1 MLKSRRILALVVAL
15 VMTVGMLP
23 TSAFA
28 AEPGE
33 TEQGHVHTADC
44 YAETLTCGLDEHTHG
59 DDCYTISETPAQ
71 DEDNG
76 GSEENSGSDDAGAA
90 EPEPAPDAG
99 SEDSGDQGGENE
111 SSDASSD
118 SEGESGETSG
128 SDSAD
133 SGDSAPA
140 EEPSAPAESAPAE
153 ETNIADE
160 PAPLAAAPAKE
171 LTCSLEEHTHG
182 EGCYEQTLVCGLEED
197 EEAEAPEAN
206 GGAAATEE
214 PSEAVQAFLETVAQ
228 LPETVDEENVEEV
241 QSLMEACQD
250 AYDALEPEDLE
261 REDVQA
267 ALAKM
272 ASLME
277 QVETLVLLPKENAA
291 KIGDQEYPFVSLAVK
306 AAEEGDTIELLK
318 DIDENITVSQS
329 VTFDLGGHT
338 WTGRN
343 GSNLTVDM
351 NNRNYP
357 SSTVSV
363 KNGQMVAAQGERI
376 IEVKLMSNLQAY
388 SPTADIIVSGV
399 NFTTGRFTGNG
410 GAIFVENGDLTVEN
424 CTFEGEGK
432 NHIYI
437 GPRSARVHPDD
448 VLTIKDSEFSNA
460 SYAAVYAAVEGNIK
474 ERSMKVDISGS
485 TFKDNVRGLYCNVD
499 NSATNP
505 PFDVDVTDC
514 TFEGST
520 HSAIY
525 AKTNS
530 TTQNITLDL
539 TNTKITNGSGY
550 YGGLYA
556 DRTDVKMTGGEV
568 SNVTNTGGYGII
580 SNRNGS
586 FEMDGTTVSNNSGY
600 LVMDLEKTNLV
611 SIKNAIISNNEST
624 NTSDSR
630 GAIYIDAN
638 ANAKVDVSDSVF
650 EGNTGRMGGALYI
663 KGSGVTTNING
674 SAFKKNVAKNTGGA
688 IYLNTANGTATI
700 ADTTITENTANQ
712 KVSKPAAYGYI
723 GGGLYVANITGTV
736 TLRGSTR
743 VYNNHTPGDN
753 KPVPGTND
761 GGSSDIVLAS
771 NTVTSSSQA
780 KDPNGFTRATL
791 VLEVETSFTSENGN
805 KYTLTPFDRKLITA
819 NGWHYESK
827 YAWPMG
833 YYTVVEEP
841 ARVYLNAAEGKHTG
855 ESSVVT
861 KTLAEAVQAAKD
873 NGQDTVYVCGNVKL
887 TMADENQLNESGI
900 KFARCAECGEKGY
913 MFTINGN
920 VTLNGAHID
929 GMNVPSSSSMIDI
942 PSTGHLTITGDTLI
956 ENGNNTAGN
965 GGAIY
970 VNQGKLTMNS
980 GTIQKNYAKGSGQ
993 VGGGGAI
1000 YAYSGVDLVFE
1011 GGNIKANRTGQ
1022 YGGGLLVGFGNV
1034 DIGVNG
1040 GRTIFEDNVARM
1052 GGGIYFINS
1061 SEKFHYKIYAGEFR
1075 NNEANT
1081 TNQNY
1086 EYYPGGGIYV
1096 SQGATLEMKNLYA
1109 TNNTAGNSMPAISM
1123 CPTGNVALYEVDG
1136 ALVVNNNSKTWWI
1149 GSPDFG
1155 FASHGNTKAY
1165 ISENALGGGHI
1176 TYVNSKGEALDSSV
1190 YQWTNKSFSIYS
1202 QVSDEAIQW
1211 AEEKAKTKGVVMT
1224 GNKASYNGS
1233 AIGCNGTLIIGTPT
1247 KSVQVVKDWADGD
1260 SVDHSKDQVLVYLTR
1275 DGKIVD
1281 AETRKDAFVILSEA
1295 NNWSYTWSNLDPDH
1309 EWSFKEATINDYE
1322 STLGDEVRNEEFAV
1336 LRAELY
1342 TRTLTNTPNP
1352 GENANKLVIRKTAM
1366 GLDPDAS
1373 YKFTLKLDNVGDQIF
1388 ALQLDGTLY
1397 PIYNNEITFYLKDQQ
1412 SAVVDG
1418 LPDGFTYEVTEEE
1431 SSEYTAY
1438 VFESVTANEGG
1449 AGQIKTVD
1457 VVNMPTTRVEV
1468 TKTWEDDGNAQ
1479 NTRPESITVNLLANG
1494 KKEGFAVITPD
1505 ADGQWKH
1512 TFTGLPKFDAENNEI
1527 RYTVEEEPV
1536 DGYEATYEGS
1546 NITNRYQWGS
1556 LTIQKKVEGVATGEQ
1571 MFKFVVTGPHDY
1583 RKEVTL
1589 KAGESE
1595 TLEKLIPGT
1604 YHVEEIKDNANVP
1617 LYSVE
1622 VKGEGDVIV
1631 EKDKNSSTTITN
1643 AYTPLPGGLTIKKF
1657 VEGGPASAQ
1666 DAEYTFI
1673 VTGPQYPDGTEVTVK
1688 AGESKTLSDLIPGV
1702 YTVREKGAEI
1712 DGYELTVE
1720 GEGNVE
1726 VPKNGSAEATIR
1738 NTYTGGSLTI
1748 SKAVNGGTDYAQNE
1762 KVYTFKVTGPDNYSE
1777 TVTLKGGESK
1787 KLENLKAGK
1796 YTVEEENASI
1806 DGHVWRVEGTGD
1818 VTVSAKENTDVAVTN
1833 HYVPTD
1839 GLSVSKTV
1847 TGNGG
1852 DRNREFTFV
1861 IELTD
1866 GDAALSGV
1874 FAVVAEAFVDGV
1886 EAPEIKELT
1895 FVDGKAEFKLRH
1907 GQRVT
1912 VQGIPSGVKYVVAET
1927 EANQDG
1933 YTTTVTGE
1941 QGAIVENGN
1950 AAAAF
1955 INDRTVRRPPDE
1967 PDDPD
1972 EPDEPDEPNTPDEP
1986 DEEIPDEETPL
1997 TPGPGP
2003 DTEVP
2008 TPDVPK
2014 TPEEVI
2020 ELEDPE
2026 VPLADMPG
2034 EPEEPEVEIPDEDVP
2049 LADVPKTGDG
2059 SNAQLWLALALASL
2073 CGMALVGRKSD
2084 ENAR

>member
-214 PSEAVQAFLETVAQ
+214 PSEAVQAFLEAVAQ

-277 QVETLVLLPKENAA
+277 QVETLALVFPTEPVA
-291 KIGDQEYPFVSLAVK
+291 KIGDVEYPMLALAAQK
-306 AAEEGDTIELLK
+306 AAPGDTITLMTDVTESV
-318 DIDENITVSQS
+318 TVSQS
-329 VTFDLGGHT
+329 VTFDLNDHT

-343 GSNLTVDM
+343 DTALIVTGGNDVAVT
-351 NNRNYP
+351 
-357 SSTVSV
+357 V
-363 KNGQMVAAQGERI
+363 KNGAMKAADGFDASSAGSVIHAE
-376 IEVKLMSNLQAY
+376 KC
-388 SPTADIIVSGV
+388 
-399 NFTTGRFTGNG
+399 
-410 GAIFVENGDLTVEN
+410 DLTIEN
-424 CTFEGEGK
+424 CTIDGTARRLVQVASTSGK
-432 NHIYI
+432 I
-437 GPRSARVHPDD
+437 HPS
-448 VLTIKDSEFSNA
+448 VTLTIKDSEFSNA

-474 ERSMKVDISGS
+474 ERSMRVDISNT
-485 TFKDNVRGLYCNVD
+485 TFTNNAKGLYSSVNNTGSDPV
-499 NSATNP
+499 
-505 PFDVDVTDC
+505 VDVSVADC
-514 TFEGST
+514 NFEGST
-520 HSAIY
+520 EAGIY
-525 AKTNS
+525 VANTDNS
-530 TTQNITLDL
+530 NVDNITLNV
-539 TNTKITNGSGY
+539 TNSNFLNGSGSAIATKDY
-550 YGGLYA
+550 ATVNVSGGTISDNKEGSYPYTATIRVYGPFAMNG
-556 DRTDVKMTGGEV
+556 TKVTEN
-568 SNVTNTGGYGII
+568 SN
-580 SNRNGS
+580 SW
-586 FEMDGTTVSNNSGY
+586 
-600 LVMDLEKTNLV
+600 LMDLEKTSAV
-611 SIKNAIISNNEST
+611 SIKDATFSNNEST
-624 NTSDSR
+624 NTSDLR
-630 GAIYIDAN
+630 GTIYIDAN
-638 ANAKVDVSDSVF
+638 ANAKVDVSGSTF
-650 EGNTGRMGGALYI
+650 EGNLGRYGGALHI
-663 KGSGVTTNING
+663 KGSGVTTNISG
-674 SAFKKNVAKNTGGA
+674 STFKKNVSRVSGGA
-688 IYLNTANGTATI
+688 IYLNTANGNATI
-700 ADTTITENTANQ
+700 TDTIITENTANDNG
-712 KVSKPAAYGYI
+712 KIP
-723 GGGLYVANITGTV
+723 GGGLYVANTTGTV
-736 TLRGSTR
+736 TLGAGTKIYR
-743 VYNNHTPGDN
+743 NHTPNATVKHELVGA
-753 KPVPGTND
+753 
-761 GGSSDIVLAS
+761 SADIALAS
-771 NTVTSSSQA
+771 LGVKGTKIPSEDA
-780 KDPNGFTRATL
+780 ATRATL
-791 VLEVETSFTSENGN
+791 NLECETEVMVDET
-805 KYTLTPFDRKLITA
+805 KYTLTKSDAKGLQYSTGSRSPFTYYWAI
-819 NGWHYESK
+819 
-827 YAWPMG
+827 G
-833 YYTVVEEP
+833 YYTITEEPLRVFLGAEDQHTGDKAVMTTTVEEAVSA
-841 ARVYLNAAEGKHTG
+841 AREKGL
-855 ESSVVT
+855 
-861 KTLAEAVQAAKD
+861 
-873 NGQDTVYVCGNVKL
+873 DTIYVCSTIVLDDAK
-887 TMADENQLNESGI
+887 AKVLNENSDI
-900 KFARCAECGEKGY
+900 TFARCAEHPNGY
-913 MFTINGN
+913 MFTVSST
-920 VTLNGAHID
+920 VTLDGAHID
-929 GMNVPSSSSMIDI
+929 GKRISSDRALIFVPSS
-942 PSTGHLTITGDTLI
+942 GHLTIAGDTLI
-956 ENGNNTAGN
+956 ENGKNVAGEGGAIELSQSGLTMTGGTITNNSAIEGGGIHAYSNYNGAEMIFAGGVISN
-965 GGAIY
+965 NKATGGNGGGGAYIGYIPSQFIAGTDGAVTTFSGNESNQLGGGVYLVGNTHKIERAVFTGNKSYRTGYYYDGGAIY
-970 VNQGKLTMNS
+970 VDKGTTAHMKNVYVS
-980 GTIQKNYAKGSGQ
+980 GNTDGDPWLANNNYTA
-993 VGGGGAI
+993 VA
-1000 YAYSGVDLVFE
+1000 VCP
-1011 GGNIKANRTGQ
+1011 TGELAV
-1022 YGGGLLVGFGNV
+1022 YELDGLLSVNNNGKV
-1034 DIGVNG
+1034 DIGV
-1040 GRTIFEDNVARM
+1040 VA
-1052 GGGIYFINS
+1052 GGIVSGADPVVYLPS
-1061 SEKFHYKIYAGEFR
+1061 YA
-1075 NNEANT
+1075 
-1081 TNQNY
+1081 
-1086 EYYPGGGIYV
+1086 PGGGSV
-1096 SQGATLEMKNLYA
+1096 SYTDSKGNPVDISNDHFKQGSFKVKTQASDQAIALAKE
-1109 TNNTAGNSMPAISM
+1109 TAEKSGVVI
-1123 CPTGNVALYEVDG
+1123 TGNYANQYG
-1136 ALVVNNNSKTWWI
+1136 AGI
-1149 GSPDFG
+1149 M
-1155 FASHGNTKAY
+1155 
-1165 ISENALGGGHI
+1165 
-1176 TYVNSKGEALDSSV
+1176 
-1190 YQWTNKSFSIYS
+1190 TNGLLK
-1202 QVSDEAIQW
+1202 
-1211 AEEKAKTKGVVMT
+1211 
-1224 GNKASYNGS
+1224 
-1233 AIGCNGTLIIGTPT
+1233 IGTET
-1247 KSVQVVKDWADGD
+1247 TTLRVNKVWADGNENHD
-1260 SVDHSKDQVLVYLTR
+1260 GDQILVYLTQ
-1275 DGKIVD
+1275 DGEIVD
-1281 AETRKDAFVILSEA
+1281 EDFRADSSVILNKD
-1295 NNWSYTWSNLDPDH
+1295 NNWSYTWTN
-1309 EWSFKEATINDYE
+1309 
-1322 STLGDEVRNEEFAV
+1322 LGDEFTWGVKEASV
-1336 LRAELY
+1336 PGY
-1342 TRTLTNTPNP
+1342 TSEVKVEKDTQFKAIADKFYVATITNTSTPD
-1352 GENANKLVIRKTAM
+1352 ENANKLVIRKTAM
-1366 GLDPDAS
+1366 GLDPDVS

-1431 SSEYTAY
+1431 SAEYTAY

-1657 VEGGPASAQ
+1657 VEGGPESAQ
-1666 DAEYTFI
+1666 KAEYTFI
-1673 VTGPQYPDGTEVTVK
+1673 VTGPQYPNGTEVTVK

-1702 YTVREKGAEI
+1702 YTVKEKDAEI

-1818 VTVSAKENTDVAVTN
+1818 VTVSAKENTGVAVTN

-1866 GDAALSGV
+1866 GDVALSGV

-1895 FVDGKAEFKLRH
+1895 F
-1907 GQRVT
+1907 
-1912 VQGIPSGVKYVVAET
+1912 
-1927 EANQDG
+1927 
-1933 YTTTVTGE
+1933 
-1941 QGAIVENGN
+1941 
-1950 AAAAF
+1950 
-1955 INDRTVRRPPDE
+1955 
-1967 PDDPD
+1967 
-1972 EPDEPDEPNTPDEP
+1972 
-1986 DEEIPDEETPL
+1986 EI
-1997 TPGPGP
+1997 
-2003 DTEVP
+2003 
-2008 TPDVPK
+2008 
-2014 TPEEVI
+2014 
-2020 ELEDPE
+2020 
-2026 VPLADMPG
+2026 
-2034 EPEEPEVEIPDEDVP
+2034 
-2049 LADVPKTGDG
+2049 
-2059 SNAQLWLALALASL
+2059 
-2073 CGMALVGRKSD
+2073 GR
-2084 ENAR
+2084 AHV